1 MLPKAS
7 FTDIIEKDDGEDSTG
22 TKMLSRIG
30 KLTSC
35 NYPIFYMAD
44 PVSQHAR
51 FIANSEK
58 NQALILEDPNKKVK
72 ESEAG

>member
-7 FTDIIEKDDGEDSTG
+7 FTDMIDKDNGDEQNG

-35 NYPIFYMAD
+35 NYPIFFMAD
-44 PVSQHAR
+44 PVSQHAKYV
-51 FIANSEK
+51 A
-58 NQALILEDPNKKVK
+58 
-72 ESEAG
+72 